1 MAAACDLLRH
11 FERLASITNKH
22 LRSDL
27 AIAAVLADAVVR
39 AGRWNVAINLPM
51 LRELGIDT
59 GIAETSARLVDASGG
74 LCRGVEAACA

>member
-39 AGRWNVAINLPM
+39 AGRWNVAVNLPM
-51 LRELGIDT
+51 LRELGIDA
-59 GIAETSARLVDASGG
+59 GIAETSAGLVSASGD
-74 LCRGVEAACA
+74 LCRTVETACA